1 MFRKWINSAKQN
13 EFVQG
18 RMLKLSIIKKERSL
32 IKKILKYLWY
42 WAIIIPCFI
51 WENRHD
57 KILMTSTLVSFI
69 IVSATVWL
77 PALISL
83 LTSGWK
89 AALSVASS
97 GLVIWN
103 LPGTPFLL
111 IVLGLGLANKAI
123 YIKFIKPINLR
134 DNAWYN

>member
-1 MFRKWINSAKQN
+1 MIRKWINSAKQN

-18 RMLKLSIIKKERSL
+18 RMLKLSSIKKERIL
-32 IKKILKYLWY
+32 TKKLLKYCWY
-42 WAIIIPCFI
+42 WAAIIPCFI

-57 KILMTSTLVSFI
+57 KILMISTLVSFV

-123 YIKFIKPINLR
+123 YIKFIKPIKIR
-134 DNAWYN
+134 DDMWYN